1 MKCQDP
7 SRRSRRLSAD
17 NSAILS
23 PGNSDV
29 HGRTGM
35 RLALA
40 IIVAAT
46 LAGCAEQQKKEELE
60 ASKNTYVCLLEGD
73 RLVIKFEFGMA
84 RMLMP
89 GGERIDLY
97 QIPAPSGIRYSN
109 GNLELRGK

>member
-1 MKCQDP
+1 
-7 SRRSRRLSAD
+7 
-17 NSAILS
+17 
-23 PGNSDV
+23 
-29 HGRTGM
+29 M

-109 GNLELRGK
+109 GNLELRGKATDLALVDDASGNQFILTQCSPYIVPKP